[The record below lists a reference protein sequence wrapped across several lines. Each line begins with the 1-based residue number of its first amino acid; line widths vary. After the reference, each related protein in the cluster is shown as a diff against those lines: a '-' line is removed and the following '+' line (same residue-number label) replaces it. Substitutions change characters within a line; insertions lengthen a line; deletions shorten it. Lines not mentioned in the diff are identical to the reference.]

1 MRETPASSF
10 FPPIA
15 LQKWEEGPVAG
26 MVSEGGEVRMY
37 ALCIGSVA
45 ATKSA
50 KDKGFS
56 KVFMSVFIRAKVG
69 RKELCQGGKF
79 FFGFLMSGEIFE
91 LGDIDEGDIG
101 A

>member
-1 MRETPASSF
+1 MRETPTSNFS
-10 FPPIA
+10 PPIA
-15 LQKWEEGPVAG
+15 LQKWGEGPMAG
-26 MVSEGGEVRMY
+26 MVSEGGVRMY
-37 ALCIGSVA
+37 ALCVGSVA

-91 LGDIDEGDIG
+91 LGDRDEGG
-101 A
+101 MEG